1 MDTDRLCDRL
11 LMWQWLAVAT
21 RDGQLAHVR
30 CTEDGCGQ
38 LLPPSLAKP
47 LIPADLQG
55 TFSALLQTTFLSQ
68 HSDTACQVKSLL
80 LRTEGFQGCCR
91 RQSCLGL

>member
-1 MDTDRLCDRL
+1 
-11 LMWQWLAVAT
+11 MWQWLVVAT

-91 RQSCLGL
+91 SQSCLGL